1 MGRIFQISLIAIS
14 VLFISS
20 CKPVVEPPEVIIV
33 PDPEPT
39 QHYIDQFY
47 YAQFT
52 WGKSTDTITMQEPLD
67 TSSVDT
73 SRFYQNAYELLSLP
87 IVDTTGVDENTLVKD
102 LDTIG
107 WVYGPSAAMVPFRLE
122 EFLRGQSDRTLEQ
135 VTRNVF
141 RISFPYTQKNDT
153 VPFWDIQ
160 DYLDNPS
167 VVEGSINWGR
177 MGNGNPLD
185 TLWFNDHRDGVMISY
200 TDRNGEVWES
210 DNKPTFQP
218 FGYFQIDSVYANFR
232 DGLSYN
238 IVSGQFAARLYNDV
252 GYFKDMKAGKFRMRI
267 LTDIT
272 LGPKPE

>member
-1 MGRIFQISLIAIS
+1 MGRIFHISLIVIS
-14 VLFISS
+14 VLYISS

-39 QHYIDQFY
+39 QHFIDQFY

-52 WGKSTDTITMQEPLD
+52 WGKITDTITMQEPLD

-73 SRFYQNAYELLSLP
+73 SRFYQNSYELLSLP
-87 IVDTTGVDENTLVKD
+87 MKDTTGVDKNTLLAD

-107 WVYGPSAAMVPFRLE
+107 WVYGPSATMVPFRFE
-122 EFLRGQSDRTLEQ
+122 EFMRGNSDRTLPQ
-135 VTRNVF
+135 VSKNIF
-141 RISFPYTQKNDT
+141 RISFPYVQHHDT

-167 VVEGSINWGR
+167 IVEGPINWGR
-177 MGNGNPLD
+177 IGNGNPLD
-185 TLWFNDHRDGVMISY
+185 TIWFNDQRNGVMISY
-200 TDRNGEVWES
+200 TDNNGEVWES

-238 IVSGQFAARLYNDV
+238 IISGRFAARLYNSV
-252 GYFKDMKAGKFRMRI
+252 GYFKDMKGGKFRMKI